1 MLGCMHALLLAGPST
16 QQINNEGSTALQW
29 AEQWAELKGLPNTA
43 KLFEMIE
50 RKQPANAELLRQYAA
65 PPQPAATSPAE
76 LASPASLPLDIY
88 TSAWNGEL
96 RKVVEWLRKG
106 GPVDALYS
114 AQTEDGRPSTIFAA
128 LLHAAAANG
137 RPEMVRELLKR
148 GASVDLPSSHGATAL
163 MDAAYLGHLS
173 ILTLLLQHSASLD
186 LQANSGGTA
195 LMMAAAKGQEAC
207 VQALLRAKANTELL
221 DEQGRTARQWAEGKG
236 HMAIAELIR
245 QHSAPPQ
252 PAATSPAA
260 PPEAGVPAVTSLA
273 SLPFEIFESAER
285 GELQKVV
292 KWLGNGGPV
301 DALCSVRTADGRT
314 TTVSLLHTAAA
325 KGHLEMVKELLK
337 RGASVDLPSSDG
349 STALMSAAYLG
360 HLSILSLLLQHS
372 ADPDLHTNKNGT
384 ALMMAATTGQ
394 EACVQALLLAKAN
407 IDGRDE
413 DGRTALMMAAGFG
426 PEACVQALLRATA
439 DTELLDHSGRT
450 ALQWA
455 ELIHRAQGPVIAKLI
470 RRHASCLSFGLGLA
484 LCAVSPLIWPWV
496 VLSVVLGAMAT
507 LAFSRVVILT
517 AGPDQHRA
525 ARADQCG
532 HQPGLRQ
539 PAEPLGRRRGS
550 ARGLCLC

>member
-1 MLGCMHALLLAGPST
+1 MHALLLAGPST

-50 RKQPANAELLRQYAA
+50 RKQPANAEPLRQYAA
-65 PPQPAATSPAE
+65 PPQPAAAS
-76 LASPASLPLDIY
+76 LAATGRWEPVMTSPASLPLEIY

-137 RPEMVRELLKR
+137 HLEMVRELLKR

-221 DEQGRTARQWAEGKG
+221 DEQGRTARQWAESKG

-252 PAATSPAA
+252 HAATSPAA

-292 KWLGNGGPV
+292 KWLRKGGAI
-301 DALCSVRTADGRT
+301 DALCSIPTADGRT
-314 TTVSLLHTAAA
+314 TTVSLLHSAAA

-337 RGASVDLPSSDG
+337 RGASVDLPSNDG

-360 HLSILSLLLQHS
+360 H
-372 ADPDLHTNKNGT
+372 
-384 ALMMAATTGQ
+384 
-394 EACVQALLLAKAN
+394 
-407 IDGRDE
+407 
-413 DGRTALMMAAGFG
+413 
-426 PEACVQALLRATA
+426 
-439 DTELLDHSGRT
+439 
-450 ALQWA
+450 
-455 ELIHRAQGPVIAKLI
+455 
-470 RRHASCLSFGLGLA
+470 
-484 LCAVSPLIWPWV
+484 
-496 VLSVVLGAMAT
+496 
-507 LAFSRVVILT
+507 
-517 AGPDQHRA
+517 
-525 ARADQCG
+525 
-532 HQPGLRQ
+532 
-539 PAEPLGRRRGS
+539 
-550 ARGLCLC
+550 